1 MVRLGTCFPVQ
12 SWDSDASWSLA
23 VIGGGSR
30 SSGDGRDGRAG
41 PLKDGTGVVGTA
53 ALAVIIPSTPVVSI
67 AVAPRCRGASS
78 SILFL
83 LLISTRAA
91 GGLFSSLC
99 R

>member
-1 MVRLGTCFPVQ
+1 MGTCFPVQ
-12 SWDSDASWSLA
+12 SWDSDGAGNWSLA
-23 VIGGGSR
+23 IIGGGSR
-30 SSGDGRDGRAG
+30 SSGDGRYGRAG
-41 PLKDGTGVVGTA
+41 PFKDGTGVVGTA

-78 SILFL
+78 ILFL